1 MTGICGGYTTFST
14 FSLETTNLMRDGQ
27 WAAALANVGFS
38 VILCLVAV
46 WIGHVGALALDRL
59 RGA

>member
-1 MTGICGGYTTFST
+1 
-14 FSLETTNLMRDGQ
+14 MRDGQ
-27 WAAALANVGFS
+27 WGAALANAGFS